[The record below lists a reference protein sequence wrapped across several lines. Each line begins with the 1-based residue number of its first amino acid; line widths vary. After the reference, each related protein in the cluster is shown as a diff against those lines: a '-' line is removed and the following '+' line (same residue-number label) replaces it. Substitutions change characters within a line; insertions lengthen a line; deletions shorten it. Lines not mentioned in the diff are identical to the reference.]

1 MLIIDKMERKGL
13 FMKNTIAV
21 CIALMDENFQTD
33 SLQAIHRRAQ
43 EWGISVQVYNAFEAL
58 ADYTLYDKG
67 EESIFDLINYER
79 LCGMIVFC
87 EKIKDNE
94 LNRRLIES
102 GHAHGIPVVCIDRY
116 EESCYSITFDYANS
130 FEKIVRHLVE
140 EHDCE
145 NFYMMAGFRDN
156 SFSDERIAVVRK
168 VLGEYGLSLKDE
180 DIGYGDFWT
189 DPTRKV
195 MQEFL
200 RSGRPLP
207 DAFIS
212 ANDTMAICICNELA
226 AAGYRVPEDTI
237 VTGFDGIEMERY
249 VVPRLTTAQQN
260 IDMCGATAVDII
272 ERVRRGRKDVE
283 KEHVI
288 PFAIRYAQSCG
299 CQPIVHNSVS
309 QQINNLY
316 NKLTGY
322 RQFQRFMY
330 DMIIDMTSK
339 ESISDMI
346 WCLEK
351 YVSYLTGYGH
361 LYVMV
366 KEELLLDDD
375 AIMARMGRKN
385 GVECSDKDMVVL
397 GEWHAKKRFLVP
409 LTSFTYEEQ
418 IPDYEN
424 VIKEMKHVIYVP
436 LHMQDVVFG
445 YMVLDMRP
453 GESDYSQI
461 SGIATNLSHCLDSML
476 QKLRMHKMNEKL
488 QLAKD
493 KLEELYITDPL
504 TGIYNRRG
512 FYQEL
517 NRRLAAQKDGWLMM
531 VSVDMDDLKMI
542 NDRYGHSE
550 GDFAI
555 KTIGETILSCSGEK
569 GVCARFG
576 GDEFA
581 AAIFFD
587 SYDASE
593 EAGFVQRVFER
604 LEAVNEE
611 VCKPYRIAVSCG
623 SKLGKIDE
631 SLDYDALLKD
641 ADDQMYV
648 CKESHHGRSRLRE
661 RARVEVA
668 GQVTE

>member
-1 MLIIDKMERKGL
+1 
-13 FMKNTIAV
+13 MKNTIAV

-33 SLQAIHRRAQ
+33 SLQAVYRRAE
-43 EWGISVQVYNAFEAL
+43 EWGFSIQVYNVFEAL
-58 ADYTLYDKG
+58 ADYTLYDDG
-67 EESIFDLINYER
+67 EESIFELINYDR

-94 LNRRLIES
+94 LNRRLIER
-102 GHAHGIPVVCIDRY
+102 GQAHGIPVVCIDRY

-140 EHDCE
+140 EHDCKR
-145 NFYMMAGFRDN
+145 FYMMAGFRNN

-168 VLGEYGLSLKDE
+168 VLGEYGLVLKEE
-180 DIGYGDFWT
+180 DVGYGDFWT

-200 RSGRPLP
+200 RSGRTLP
-207 DAFIS
+207 DAFIA

-226 AAGYRVPEDTI
+226 AAGYRVPADTI

-272 ERVRRGRKDVE
+272 ESVRRGRNDVE

-299 CQPIVHNSVS
+299 CQPLVHNSVS

-339 ESISDMI
+339 GSIEDMI
-346 WCLEK
+346 QCMEK
-351 YVSYLTGYGH
+351 YVGYLTGYEH

-366 KEELLLDDD
+366 KEELLQDDD
-375 AIMARMGRKN
+375 VIMRQMKQKSIP
-385 GVECSDKDMVVL
+385 EHLDKEMVVL
-397 GEWHAKKRFLVP
+397 CEWHAKRGFSVP
-409 LTSFTYEEQ
+409 LTPFSYEEQ

-424 VIKEMKHVIYVP
+424 VITEMKHVIYVP

-445 YMVLDMRP
+445 YVVLDMRP

-461 SGIATNLSHCLDSML
+461 SAIATNLSHCLDSVL
-476 QKLRMHKMNEKL
+476 QHLRMHKMNEKL
-488 QLAKD
+488 QSANK

-517 NRRLAAQKDGWLMM
+517 NRRLGEKKSGWLMM
-531 VSVDMDDLKMI
+531 VSVDMDGLKMI
-542 NDRYGHSE
+542 NDQYGHSE

-555 KTIGETILSCSGEK
+555 KAIGEIIRDCSENN

-581 AAIFFD
+581 AAIFLD
-587 SYDASE
+587 DYDASE
-593 EAGFVQRVFER
+593 EVGFIQRMEDY
-604 LEAVNEE
+604 LKEVNAKIQ
-611 VCKPYRIAVSCG
+611 KPYQVAVSCG
-623 SKLGKIDE
+623 SKMGKIDE
-631 SLDYDALLKD
+631 KMDYDALLKD
-641 ADDQMYV
+641 ADNQMYV
-648 CKESHHGRSRLRE
+648 CKEKHHGRSRMRE
-661 RARVEVA
+661 RARVEA
-668 GQVTE
+668 AET

>member
-1 MLIIDKMERKGL
+1 
-13 FMKNTIAV
+13 MKNTIAV
-21 CIALMDENFQTD
+21 CIALMDENFQAD
-33 SLQAIHRRAQ
+33 SLQAIYRKAQ
-43 EWGISVQVYNAFEAL
+43 ECGISVQVYNTFEAL
-58 ADYTLYDKG
+58 ADYTLYDMG
-67 EESIFDLINYER
+67 EESIYDLINYER

-116 EESCYSITFDYANS
+116 EQSCYSITFDYKNS

-145 NFYMMAGFRDN
+145 KFYMMAGFRDN
-156 SFSDERIAVVRK
+156 SFSDERIAAVRK
-168 VLGEYGLSLKDE
+168 VLREYGLELNDE

-207 DAFIS
+207 DAFVA

-226 AAGYRVPEDTI
+226 DAGYQVPKDTI

-272 ERVRRGRKDVE
+272 ERVRRGGKYVE

-288 PFAIRYAQSCG
+288 PFAIRHAQSCG
-299 CQPIVHNSVS
+299 CQPLVHSSVS
-309 QQINNLY
+309 HQIHNLY
-316 NKLTGY
+316 NKLTGH

-330 DMIIDMTSK
+330 DMIIEMTSK
-339 ESISDMI
+339 ESLTDMM
-346 WCLEK
+346 WVLEK
-351 YVSYLTGYGH
+351 YVAYLTGYEH

-366 KEELLLDDD
+366 REDLLLEDDE
-375 AIMARMGRKN
+375 IMGRLAH
-385 GVECSDKDMVVL
+385 GTGMGCTAQDMVVL
-397 GEWHAKKRFLVP
+397 GEWHAKTGFSVP
-409 LTSFTYEEQ
+409 LRQFTYDEQ

-424 VIKEMKHVIYVP
+424 VIKEIKHVIYVP
-436 LHMQDVVFG
+436 LHMQDAVFG
-445 YMVLDMRP
+445 YMVLNMKP
-453 GESDYSQI
+453 GESEYSQI
-461 SGIATNLSHCLDSML
+461 SAVATNLSHCLDSML
-476 QKLRMHKMNEKL
+476 KNLRMYKMNEKL
-488 QLAKD
+488 QAAKD
-493 KLEELYITDPL
+493 KLEKLYITDPL

-517 NRRLAAQKDGWLMM
+517 NRRLERQKGWLMM
-531 VSVDMDDLKMI
+531 LSVDMDGLKMI
-542 NDRYGHSE
+542 NDCYGHSE

-555 KTIGETILSCSGEK
+555 KVIGEIIRDCTKER

-581 AAIFFD
+581 AAIFFKD
-587 SYDASE
+587 YA
-593 EAGFVQRVFER
+593 EAETCGLIQRIDECLR
-604 LEAVNEE
+604 IVNER
-611 VCKPYRIAVSCG
+611 VHKPYRIAASCG
-623 SKLGKIDE
+623 SKIGKIDE
-631 SLDYDALLKD
+631 NLDYDALLKG
-641 ADDQMYV
+641 ADNQMYV
-648 CKESHHGRSRLRE
+648 YKEQHHCRSRMRE
-661 RARVEVA
+661 RARVENA
-668 GQVTE
+668 E

>member
-1 MLIIDKMERKGL
+1 
-13 FMKNTIAV
+13 MKNTIAV
-21 CIALMDENFQTD
+21 CIALMDENFQAD
-33 SLQAIHRRAQ
+33 SLQAIYRKAQ
-43 EWGISVQVYNAFEAL
+43 ECGISVQVYNTFEAL
-58 ADYTLYDKG
+58 ADYTLYDMG
-67 EESIFDLINYER
+67 EESIYDLINYDR

-116 EESCYSITFDYANS
+116 EQSCYSITFDYKKS

-140 EHDCE
+140 EHNCE
-145 NFYMMAGFRDN
+145 KFYMMAGFRNN
-156 SFSDERIAVVRK
+156 SFSDERIAAVRR
-168 VLGEYGLSLKDE
+168 VLNEYGLELKDE

-200 RSGRPLP
+200 KSGRTLP
-207 DAFIS
+207 DAFIA

-226 AAGYRVPEDTI
+226 DAGYQVPKDTI

-272 ERVRRGRKDVE
+272 ERVRRGRTDVE

-288 PFAIRYAQSCG
+288 PFAIRHAQSCG
-299 CQPIVHNSVS
+299 CQPLVHNSVS

-316 NKLTGY
+316 NRLTGH

-330 DMIIDMTSK
+330 DMIIEMTSK
-339 ESISDMI
+339 ESLGDMM
-346 WCLEK
+346 WVLEK
-351 YVSYLTGYGH
+351 YVAYLTGYEH
-361 LYVMV
+361 LYVAV
-366 KEELLLDDD
+366 REDLLLDDD
-375 AIMARMGRKN
+375 AIMERMEHGK
-385 GVECSDKDMVVL
+385 GMGCTAQDMVVL
-397 GEWHAKKRFLVP
+397 CEWHAKIGFSVP
-409 LTSFTYEEQ
+409 LTQFTYDEQ

-424 VIKEMKHVIYVP
+424 VIKEIKHVIYVP

-445 YMVLDMRP
+445 YMVLDMKP
-453 GESDYSQI
+453 GESEYSQI
-461 SGIATNLSHCLDSML
+461 SAVATNLSHCLDAML
-476 QKLRMHKMNEKL
+476 KNLRMYKMNEKL
-488 QLAKD
+488 QAAKD

-517 NRRLAAQKDGWLMM
+517 NRRLEMQKSGWLMM
-531 VSVDMDDLKMI
+531 LSVDMDGLKMI

-555 KTIGETILSCSGEK
+555 KAIGEIIRECSKER

-587 SYDASE
+587 DYTESE
-593 EAGFVQRVFER
+593 TCGLIQRIDEC
-604 LEAVNEE
+604 LKMVNEK
-611 VCKPYRIAVSCG
+611 VCKPYQIAASCG
-623 SKLGKIDE
+623 SKMGKIDE
-631 SLDYDALLKD
+631 NLDYDALLKD
-641 ADDQMYV
+641 ADNQMYV
-648 CKESHHGRSRLRE
+648 CKEKHHGRSRMRE
-661 RARVEVA
+661 RARVENA
-668 GQVTE
+668 E

>member
-1 MLIIDKMERKGL
+1 
-13 FMKNTIAV
+13 MKNTIAV
-21 CIALMDENFQTD
+21 CIALMDENFQAD
-33 SLQAIHRRAQ
+33 SLQAIHRKAQ
-43 EWGISVQVYNAFEAL
+43 ECGISVQVYNTFEAL
-58 ADYTLYDKG
+58 ADYTLYDMG
-67 EESIFDLINYER
+67 EESIYDLINYDR

-102 GHAHGIPVVCIDRY
+102 GHEHGIPVVCIDRY
-116 EESCYSITFDYANS
+116 EQSCYSITFDYKNS

-145 NFYMMAGFRDN
+145 KFYMMAGFRNN
-156 SFSDERIAVVRK
+156 SFSDERIAAVRR
-168 VLGEYGLSLKDE
+168 VLNEYGLELNDE

-200 RSGRPLP
+200 KSGRPLP
-207 DAFIS
+207 DAFVA

-226 AAGYRVPEDTI
+226 DAGYQVPKDTI

-288 PFAIRYAQSCG
+288 PFAIRHAQSCG
-299 CQPIVHNSVS
+299 CQPLVHNSVS
-309 QQINNLY
+309 HQINNLY
-316 NKLTGY
+316 NKLTGH

-330 DMIIDMTSK
+330 DMIIEMTSK
-339 ESISDMI
+339 ESISDMM
-346 WCLEK
+346 WVLEK
-351 YVSYLTGYGH
+351 YVAYLTGYGH
-361 LYVMV
+361 LYVV
-366 KEELLLDDD
+366 VREDLLLDDD
-375 AIMARMGRKN
+375 AIMEQMEHEKGMG
-385 GVECSDKDMVVL
+385 CTAQDMVVL
-397 GEWHAKKRFLVP
+397 CEWHAKTGFSVP
-409 LTSFTYEEQ
+409 LTQFTYGEQ

-424 VIKEMKHVIYVP
+424 VIKEIKHVIYVP

-445 YMVLDMRP
+445 YMVLDMKP

-461 SGIATNLSHCLDSML
+461 SAVATNLSHCLDAML
-476 QKLRMHKMNEKL
+476 KNLRMHKMNEKL
-488 QLAKD
+488 QAAKD

-517 NRRLAAQKDGWLMM
+517 NRRLEMQKSGWLMM
-531 VSVDMDDLKMI
+531 LSMDMDGLKMI

-555 KTIGETILSCSGEK
+555 KAIGEVIREWSKER

-581 AAIFFD
+581 AALFLD
-587 SYDASE
+587 DYTESE
-593 EAGFVQRVFER
+593 TCGLIQQIDEY
-604 LEAVNEE
+604 LKMMNEK
-611 VCKPYRIAVSCG
+611 VCKPYQIAASCG
-623 SKLGKIDE
+623 SKIGKIDE
-631 SLDYDALLKD
+631 KLDYDALLKD
-641 ADDQMYV
+641 ADNQMYV
-648 CKESHHGRSRLRE
+648 CKEKHHGRSRMRE
-661 RARVEVA
+661 RARVENA
-668 GQVTE
+668 E